1 MRLLNQGETV
11 GAASSMGGDSRRQQ
25 DVMMQAVGPAIG
37 TQLIEHAPEL
47 RRFARRLT
55 GANDQADDLLQDCIE
70 RALSRADLF
79 EPGTNLRAWLFTIMR
94 NIAITRARRDV
105 LRDRHARMTLAQSP
119 KTEAPRQEAVIA
131 LKETLALLQTLP
143 ETDRAVVD
151 AMCFD
156 ELGHDEAARRF
167 DTAVGTVK
175 SRLSRARQRLRAA
188 ADVPRASLQR
198 RP

>member
-1 MRLLNQGETV
+1 MTAGLTL
-11 GAASSMGGDSRRQQ
+11 GA
-25 DVMMQAVGPAIG
+25 
-37 TQLIEHAPEL
+37 QLIEHAPEL

-70 RALSRADLF
+70 RALSRAELF

-105 LRDRHARMTLAQSP
+105 LRDRHARMAVAQSA
-119 KTEAPRQEAVIA
+119 KVEAPRQEAVIA
-131 LKETLALLQTLP
+131 LKETLALLQSLP

-151 AMCFD
+151 AMCLD

-188 ADVPRASLQR
+188 ADMPKPSLQR

>member
-1 MRLLNQGETV
+1 MRLLSREE
-11 GAASSMGGDSRRQQ
+11 GAGTALSMGGDGRRVQGVGLQ
-25 DVMMQAVGPAIG
+25 DVGPTLGA
-37 TQLIEHAPEL
+37 QLIEHAPEL

-119 KTEAPRQEAVIA
+119 KVEAPRQEAVIA
-131 LKETLALLQTLP
+131 LKETLALLQSLS
-143 ETDRAVVD
+143 EADRAVVD
-151 AMCFD
+151 AMCLD

-188 ADVPRASLQR
+188 ADMPKSSLQR

>member
-1 MRLLNQGETV
+1 MT
-11 GAASSMGGDSRRQQ
+11 A
-25 DVMMQAVGPAIG
+25 GPALG
-37 TQLIEHAPEL
+37 EQLIEHAPEL

-94 NIAITRARRDV
+94 NIAITRARRDT
-105 LRDRHARMTLAQSP
+105 LRERHARQTLAQCAKVEP
-119 KTEAPRQEAVIA
+119 PRQEAVIA
-131 LKETLALLQTLP
+131 LKETLALLNALP
-143 ETDRAVVD
+143 EADRAVVD
-151 AMCFD
+151 AMCVD
-156 ELGHDEAARRF
+156 DLSHEEAAQRF

-188 ADVPRASLQR
+188 ADTPCTSLPRASLQR